1 MPNGE
6 FGKCEFLN
14 DVPIEELKSALKT
27 HKEFIKSRFNSG
39 DGKEAYVDAGDLGV
53 DPKKYANGN
62 TNGDSASS
70 LKTNGL
76 DKTEKAAVK
85 AGGVPVN
92 GHVVNGVSHSLS
104 IMDEADDRPTVTP
117 SRLTSALVNERAGK
131 ECVYHISYDEK
142 RREV

>member
-1 MPNGE
+1 VPNGE

-27 HKEFIKSRFNSG
+27 HKEFIKSRFGSG

-62 TNGDSASS
+62 GNSNGDSAGS

-92 GHVVNGVSHSLS
+92 GHVVNGVSHLF
-104 IMDEADDRPTVTP
+104 
-117 SRLTSALVNERAGK
+117 
-131 ECVYHISYDEK
+131 YY
-142 RREV
+142 

>member
-1 MPNGE
+1 VPNGE

-27 HKEFIKSRFNSG
+27 HKEFINSRFGSG

-62 TNGDSASS
+62 GNANGDSAGS

-92 GHVVNGVSHSLS
+92 GHVVNGVSL
-104 IMDEADDRPTVTP
+104 
-117 SRLTSALVNERAGK
+117 LF
-131 ECVYHISYDEK
+131 YY
-142 RREV
+142 

>member
-1 MPNGE
+1 MSHSTHHHTPFFRKSENPFLLSLLYVANDTRKTRDGKQRFAVPNGE

-14 DVPIEELKSALKT
+14 DVPIEELKSALNT

-85 AGGVPVN
+85 AGGVPAN
-92 GHVVNGVSHSLS
+92 GHVVNGVS
-104 IMDEADDRPTVTP
+104 
-117 SRLTSALVNERAGK
+117 
-131 ECVYHISYDEK
+131 
-142 RREV
+142 

>member
-1 MPNGE
+1 MPDGQ

-27 HKEFIKSRFNSG
+27 HKEFIKSRFGSG

-62 TNGDSASS
+62 TNGDSAAS

-76 DKTEKAAVK
+76 DKTQEAAVK

-92 GHVVNGVSHSLS
+92 GHVVNGVSYLFF
-104 IMDEADDRPTVTP
+104 ILDGADVRPTVTV
-117 SRLTSALVNERAGK
+117 SRLTSVLVKG
-131 ECVYHISYDEK
+131 
-142 RREV
+142 

>member
-1 MPNGE
+1 MPNGQ

-27 HKEFIKSRFNSG
+27 HKEFIKSRFGSG

-62 TNGDSASS
+62 TNGDSAAS

-76 DKTEKAAVK
+76 DKTQEAAVK

-92 GHVVNGVSHSLS
+92 GHVVNGVSYLFLHT
-104 IMDEADDRPTVTP
+104 E
-117 SRLTSALVNERAGK
+117 
-131 ECVYHISYDEK
+131 
-142 RREV
+142 

>member
-1 MPNGE
+1 VPDGQ

-27 HKEFIKSRFNSG
+27 HKEFIKSRFGSG

-62 TNGDSASS
+62 TNGDSAAS

-76 DKTEKAAVK
+76 DKTQEAAVK

-92 GHVVNGVSHSLS
+92 GHVVNGVSYLFF
-104 IMDEADDRPTVTP
+104 ILDEADVRPTVTV
-117 SRLTSALVNERAGK
+117 SRLTSVLVKG
-131 ECVYHISYDEK
+131 
-142 RREV
+142 

>member
-1 MPNGE
+1 
-6 FGKCEFLN
+6 LN

-27 HKEFIKSRFNSG
+27 HKEFIKSRFGSG

-62 TNGDSASS
+62 TNGDSAAS

-76 DKTEKAAVK
+76 DKTQEAAVK

-92 GHVVNGVSHSLS
+92 GHVVNGVSHLFQ
-104 IMDEADDRPTVTP
+104 ILDKADVRPTVTV
-117 SRLTSALVNERAGK
+117 SRLTSVLVKG
-131 ECVYHISYDEK
+131 
-142 RREV
+142 